1 MRLLLDTNFII
12 SFILPYDELHEKA
25 KKLEMEQNI
34 TLENDCYISNQI
46 LTETINILGQKD
58 SIEIA
63 KATYDMLND
72 NFTIINEYE
81 IQNFND
87 YVFNNYLT
95 LNNDYKKH
103 KLGFTDCSIITIAEL
118 YKMDAI
124 VSFNKHFL
132 KNKKVRIING

>member
-1 MRLLLDTNFII
+1 
-12 SFILPYDELHEKA
+12 
-25 KKLEMEQNI
+25 
-34 TLENDCYISNQI
+34 
-46 LTETINILGQKD
+46 
-58 SIEIA
+58 
-63 KATYDMLND
+63 MLND

-124 VSFNKHFL
+124 VSFDKHFL